1 MGLVAVVKS
10 SSFSDIK
17 SDKSITTKWVTTL
30 KTNLLT
36 SKKCSAFS
44 TWAVKAKFPSPLSE
58 TASVLSALTQST
70 PKLTR
75 LLETHPKKTWDP
87 SLLPS
92 KNTCQST
99 TKSRKT
105 LNPPP
110 LKTSLKV

>member
-1 MGLVAVVKS
+1 MGEVELVAVVKS
-10 SSFSDIK
+10 SSFSDVK

-30 KTNLLT
+30 KINLLT
-36 SKKCSAFS
+36 SKKC
-44 TWAVKAKFPSPLSE
+44 SPLSE
-58 TASVLSALTQST
+58 TASVLSALTQPT

-75 LLETHPKKTWDP
+75 PLETHPKKTWAP

-105 LNPPP
+105 LSPPP